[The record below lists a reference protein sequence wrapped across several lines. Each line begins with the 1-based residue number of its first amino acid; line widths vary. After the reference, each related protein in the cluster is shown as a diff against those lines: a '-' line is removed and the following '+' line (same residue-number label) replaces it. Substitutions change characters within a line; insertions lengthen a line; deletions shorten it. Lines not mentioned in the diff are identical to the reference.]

1 VNQAGFAG
9 HVNVLHDAEAA
20 QVRKGLHD
28 LGRRAGPLA
37 QEVENR
43 AAGVIGQGFPHTV
56 ELVVGRLGALRAGAR
71 GTVLDDALQ
80 DLLPAAGHT
89 LPVSGVNEAD
99 GAVAEVDMRSPGALL
114 CRMHARGGARTRA
127 GHRALLGIHLLG
139 R

>member
-1 VNQAGFAG
+1 MCFMMPKRLRCGKASTILV
-9 HVNVLHDAEAA
+9 V
-20 QVRKGLHD
+20 VRA
-28 LGRRAGPLA
+28 LGARG
-37 QEVENR
+37 ENR

-56 ELVVGRLGALRAGAR
+56 ELVVGHLGALRAGAR

-80 DLLPAAGHT
+80 DLLPAAGDT

-114 CRMHARGGARTRA
+114 CRIHARGGARTRA